1 MIAGEEEVA
10 VEVPVGPSITM
21 HNDNDND
28 NNNDTPTKTDTAN
41 EVAAVDESHM
51 SQDSKTISDMNTD
64 TNAANG
70 EVVVQNNVVE
80 TIAADEPPTQTPSP
94 PPSHD
99 NNNNEEASLQVVDSS
114 TTDLTSILPLE
125 TTEES
130 TPTTTTA
137 TATATTIEDN
147 TMSTIMT
154 LTVVNEKNTIDI
166 DDNNNADG
174 TTLLLKQKVNDESPH
189 IQGGDETMKQKM
201 VDVDV
206 EERVQ
211 NKTEPP
217 PSISNNDAM
226 MIMELR
232 SMLQEQ
238 MTLFAETERRSRH
251 EAEVRTKE
259 YNDMLAEKN
268 SIQQELD
275 WSKDQLSSLTH
286 DKNSLEMELS
296 KLRVARDEHERKEVL
311 LSNRVN
317 DAKKKEALKANLA
330 EQLKLQ
336 VTSLQEQLDTTMKE
350 LKLVKEEKDT
360 EELSH
365 TTALANVTERL
376 QNAEVAL
383 ADERRLNE
391 ERKKKMK
398 VFVESKQEELRQ
410 ARAQADELNLEL
422 SQTNRS
428 MREHQT
434 RWKQLHAQWV
444 QSQTRNRELL
454 RELSKLQKD
463 QETANR
469 IGDKMEIQMAK
480 SAQETTLH
488 KTKRLTAKHELMTVL
503 RTLDGERELS
513 CKLRDSIKFT
523 FTPKALSQQQLMKE
537 SLKDFERE
545 LLQLSRRLGR
555 PLPPSPDN
563 MFSFEEEGETLSDEA
578 LSTKRSRSEIDTD
591 HLLSNLEDETQRVSQ
606 CIMALGSSV
615 ERMHMVLS
623 ENGERNC
630 VGVLHDILSAA
641 SGGSQ
646 TYGQVRT
653 NDAS

>member
-1 MIAGEEEVA
+1 VA

-64 TNAANG
+64 TSAANG

-174 TTLLLKQKVNDESPH
+174 TTLLLKQKVNDESPY

-563 MFSFEEEGETLSDEA
+563 VFSFEEEGETLSDEA

>member
-1 MIAGEEEVA
+1 MA

-174 TTLLLKQKVNDESPH
+174 TTLLLKQKVNDESPY

-563 MFSFEEEGETLSDEA
+563 VFSFEEEGETLSDEA